1 MAGVAAVVTRLGA
14 EVLPASS
21 QAALLQDVAVLAAGV
36 ALDDA
41 RLAVTGKVVGA
52 AALVAGGTARTGPG
66 SSTGGTGT
74 LGTSGNGGTAV
85 GGAVLQDVAE
95 LAAVVALQPLSL
107 SGAVQLDVADVTT
120 RVALLGGGL
129 LGLGAVAG
137 LVAGLAAVVA
147 QSLLLGAV
155 VGQVAD
161 LTTLVTRSREH
172 RSHLFFLSFSIKRVV
187 CKRRELGQEENFF
200 FRLREWGGDAA
211 CANQLCDFTHRRSN
225 TRLLTS

>member
-21 QAALLQDVAVLAAGV
+21 QAALLQDVAVLAAGI

-41 RLAVTGKVVGA
+41 RLAVTGKVVGPT
-52 AALVAGGTARTGPG
+52 ALVAGGAARAGPR

-74 LGTSGNGGTAV
+74 LGTRGNGGTAV

-95 LAAVVALQPLSL
+95 LAAVVALQPLGL

-129 LGLGAVAG
+129 LGLGAVAR

-155 VGQVAD
+155 VSQVAD

-172 RSHLFFLSFSIKRVV
+172 RSHLFFLSF
-187 CKRRELGQEENFF
+187 
-200 FRLREWGGDAA
+200 D
-211 CANQLCDFTHRRSN
+211 
-225 TRLLTS
+225 